1 VKRLCP
7 VAWYGGK
14 SSHLSWLLP
23 IIDGIPHQTYVESF
37 GGSAAVLLNKQISP
51 VEVYND
57 LYGDVAHF
65 FRILRDHG
73 EELITALHLTPYS
86 REEFSS
92 SCGEKAD
99 VSDIERARRFFVRAR
114 QVTLGLAE
122 TATPGRWS
130 YTKGPPRRGIAA
142 TVSRWLSA
150 IEGLEE
156 VVARLRL
163 VQIENENGLDTIVRY
178 DSQDTLHY
186 VDPPYPSETRSG
198 GRAYSHEYSA
208 EAHARLLTLL
218 STVKGKVVLSS
229 YDNARYTALLNGWT
243 KRVLAPK
250 NPAAARAVW
259 VGGASERQEVVWLS
273 PNTQA

>member
-186 VDPPYPSETRSG
+186 VDPPYPSETRMIGLQWRHYRWFLRFGLRVVAGPFSQYCRHCGFEFDFFEKPWFVCYQSG
-198 GRAYSHEYSA
+198 YYNTDHSGPVHWVCGIQTCPRCHHRDAVED
-208 EAHARLLTLL
+208 
-218 STVKGKVVLSS
+218 SS
-229 YDNARYTALLNGWT
+229 
-243 KRVLAPK
+243 
-250 NPAAARAVW
+250 
-259 VGGASERQEVVWLS
+259 
-273 PNTQA
+273 